1 MTIDYVS
8 TTAKESLM
16 SKRTAAFLIIILF
29 SALLSAC
36 GTPHQKDRPLNALRS
51 ERTAR
56 AKYDIIMIAAAKQ
69 TAPGGLSEARSVETV
84 FAEGT
89 ARYRN
94 EDDAVSMEW
103 QPGPID
109 VMVAV
114 RNKTAFPMQIIWDE
128 ARFIDEKGV
137 SRRLIHSGIGYDER
151 NLPQPPTVVAA
162 GNLLNDFVHPAD
174 HFQWEAVRGPG
185 SDSTQGYWD
194 RTPFLPI
201 RNQDGTADD
210 LRTKAAAMVGK
221 TFQVMLPLTIG
232 QVRTGYLC
240 TFRINYA
247 DVTLTEE
254 PRGMNQG
261 DRDGGGERPGRR
273 RPR

>member
-1 MTIDYVS
+1 
-8 TTAKESLM
+8 M
-16 SKRTAAFLIIILF
+16 SKRTGVFLLCFLIT
-29 SALLSAC
+29 ALLSAC
-36 GTPHQKDRPLNALRS
+36 STPHPKDTSFNARRS
-51 ERTAR
+51 ERTAM

-69 TAPGGLSEARSVETV
+69 TAPGGPSEARSVETL

-109 VMVAV
+109 VTVAI
-114 RNKTAFPMQIIWDE
+114 RNKTASPMQIIWNE

-137 SRRLIHSGIGYDER
+137 SRRLIHAGIGYDER

-162 GNLLNDFVHPAD
+162 GNVINDFVHPVD
-174 HFQWEAVRGPG
+174 YFQWEAVRGPG

-194 RTPFLPI
+194 RTPFLPT
-201 RNQDGTADD
+201 RNQDGTVDD
-210 LRTKAAAMVGK
+210 LRVKAAAMVGK

-247 DVTLTEE
+247 DVILTEE
-254 PRGMNQG
+254 PRGRNQG
-261 DRDGGGERPGRR
+261 DREGGGERTGRR